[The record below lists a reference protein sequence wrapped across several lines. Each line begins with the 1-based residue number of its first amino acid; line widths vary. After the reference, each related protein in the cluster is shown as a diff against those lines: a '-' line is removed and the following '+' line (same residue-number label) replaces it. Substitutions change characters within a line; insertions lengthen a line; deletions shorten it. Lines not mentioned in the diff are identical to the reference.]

1 MSDNTKETIEVFPY
15 SEEQYDNRIVLNK
28 LLGCFTG
35 KTLFTVYLK
44 SFFTDKTV
52 NSLVIDSM
60 SKTEILE
67 SKNSYGL
74 YKVNYCYVKDNVI
87 VVNIIRKYN
96 CTADKFFDGIKKR
109 KSKNDGQKQ
118 NK

>member
-67 SKNSYGL
+67 HKNSYGL
-74 YKVNYCYVKDNVI
+74 YKVNYCYAKDGVI

-96 CTADKFFDGIKKR
+96 CTVDKYFDGIKKR
-109 KSKNDGQKQ
+109 KSKNDG
-118 NK
+118 